1 MKKVLLLSFLA
12 FGSLA
17 ASAQSKSK
25 KTTAV
30 SAAPAMSISEA
41 KATPQQKVEEVA
53 KGTTIEF
60 EKTIYDFGSVPQ
72 GTPVDAEFV
81 FTNTGKEPLIL
92 QKVTAS
98 CGCTTPYYT
107 QKPIAPGEKGMIK
120 ATYNA
125 AAAGPFTK
133 PVTVVYNGGQTQL
146 SLKGTVERAPESS
159 VPANKASVLKK

>member
-12 FGSLA
+12 FGSFA
-17 ASAQSKSK
+17 VSAQSKSK
-25 KTTAV
+25 KTTATGK
-30 SAAPAMSISEA
+30 APAISVAEA
-41 KATPQQKVEEVA
+41 KSAPEQVEEA
-53 KGTTIEF
+53 TKGTTIEF
-60 EKTIYDFGSVPQ
+60 EKTVYEFGSIPQ

-107 QKPIAPGEKGMIK
+107 QKPVAPGEKGMIK

-133 PVTVVYNGGQTQL
+133 PVTVIYNGGQMQL

-159 VPANKASVLKK
+159 VPANKASILKK